1 MALISGPRQVGKTTL
16 ARTLLLDQQ
25 RNYFNWDDD
34 DFKVAWSRH
43 PLLALAN
50 RGPGPVVLDEI
61 HKDRRW
67 KSRLKGVYD
76 KSGADL
82 PILVTGS
89 AKLDI
94 FRKGGDSLMGRYIP
108 YRLAPFS
115 VAESGEPIAPDEAF
129 TRTKV
134 NVPWADLTKL
144 SGFPEPL
151 FKGSE
156 AKAKRWSRL
165 RLERLI
171 HEDIRDIRAVNDLQA
186 LTVLMQLLPKQVGS
200 LLSINSLRQDVGVA
214 YGTAYAWVNAL
225 ELLYHHFVVRPYA
238 GKLSRALKAEP
249 KIYLFDTLP
258 LQDNPGALRENLL
271 ALHLRKACQFW
282 TDSAAG
288 EFDLRF
294 IRNKEKQEVDFCV
307 LRDGKV
313 WLLVECKSGAKTPT
327 PALIKFTE
335 ALKPTFSFQLVSQPV
350 DSAYAAYGIR
360 VCSYERFC
368 AGLV

>member
-1 MALISGPRQVGKTTL
+1 MERYLTKTISYDALADVKMALISGPRQVGKTTL

-115 VAESGEPIAPDEAF
+115 VADSGEPIAPDEAF

-156 AKAKRWSRL
+156 AKAKR
-165 RLERLI
+165 
-171 HEDIRDIRAVNDLQA
+171 
-186 LTVLMQLLPKQVGS
+186 
-200 LLSINSLRQDVGVA
+200 
-214 YGTAYAWVNAL
+214 
-225 ELLYHHFVVRPYA
+225 
-238 GKLSRALKAEP
+238 
-249 KIYLFDTLP
+249 
-258 LQDNPGALRENLL
+258 
-271 ALHLRKACQFW
+271 
-282 TDSAAG
+282 
-288 EFDLRF
+288 
-294 IRNKEKQEVDFCV
+294 
-307 LRDGKV
+307 
-313 WLLVECKSGAKTPT
+313 
-327 PALIKFTE
+327 
-335 ALKPTFSFQLVSQPV
+335 
-350 DSAYAAYGIR
+350 
-360 VCSYERFC
+360 
-368 AGLV
+368 